1 MSKVYITLK
10 LNSKNSTIPTIS
22 LANLHE
28 TNAYSEFMTLNEEIK
43 TYNYEDYTFTLERI
57 WSNPKYRNIRLVT
70 NANNTNPNNTNPNN
84 TNANNTNTN
93 EFLISD
99 NNQELVDSLNIMTKI
114 MHKKLNTS
122 R

>member
-1 MSKVYITLK
+1 MSKVYITLQ

-28 TNAYSEFMTLNEEIK
+28 TNAYNEFMTLDEERK

-57 WSNPKYRNIRLVT
+57 WTNQKYRNIRLLT
-70 NANNTNPNNTNPNN
+70 NA
-84 TNANNTNTN
+84 N

-99 NNQELVDSLNIMTKI
+99 NNQELVDSLNIMAKI
-114 MHKKLNTS
+114 MHKNLMIKQLSTFDNVEK
-122 R
+122 